1 MKKQKLSLYSGI
13 FAGMVQEVNQTLAD
27 AFDGMKAKQIEEST
41 VTVKISL
48 ALTEKPV
55 VQDDGRVRAVQVPVI
70 SYKLQNSMKYVV
82 SSAGVMDTGGM
93 ELEQNPDGSY
103 VLSPSVGSQVTMDEL
118 PDEQEPDEDA
128 AYLDALA
135 EEYPIEQ
142 EPDEPEE
149 EPKKDEPHVYAGLAY
164 SEPLMG
170 EY

>member
-13 FAGMVQEVNQTLAD
+13 FAGMVQEVNKTLAD

-55 VQDDGRVRAVQVPVI
+55 VQDDGRVKAVQVPVI

-103 VLSPSVGSQVTMDEL
+103 VLAPAVGSQVTMDE
-118 PDEQEPDEDA
+118 QETDEDA
-128 AYLDALA
+128 AYLEALA

-142 EPDEPEE
+142 EPVDTEE
-149 EPKKDEPHVYAGLAY
+149 EPERVAPCGFADPIFFQQG
-164 SEPLMG
+164 MG
-170 EY
+170 ES

>member
-27 AFDGMKAKQIEEST
+27 AFNGMKAKQIEEST

-55 VQDDGRVRAVQVPVI
+55 VQDDGRIKAVQVPVI

-103 VLSPSVGSQVTMDEL
+103 VLAPAVGSQVTMDG
-118 PDEQEPDEDA
+118 QEPDG
-128 AYLDALA
+128 
-135 EEYPIEQ
+135 Q
-142 EPDEPEE
+142 EPDTPEVDADAVYLE
-149 EPKKDEPHVYAGLAY
+149 ELEKEYGIEQ
-164 SEPLMG
+164 SESHDNVSG
-170 EY
+170 DA

>member
-13 FAGMVQEVNQTLAD
+13 FAGMVKEVNKTLAD

-55 VQDDGRVRAVQVPVI
+55 VQDDGRVKAVQVPVI

-103 VLSPSVGSQVTMDEL
+103 VLAPAVGSQVTMDE
-118 PDEQEPDEDA
+118 QEPDGDE
-128 AYLDALA
+128 AYLEALA

-149 EPKKDEPHVYAGLAY
+149 EPERVASCGFADPIFFQQGT
-164 SEPLMG
+164 G
-170 EY
+170 ES

>member
-13 FAGMVQEVNQTLAD
+13 FFGMVQEVNKTLAD

-55 VQDDGRVRAVQVPVI
+55 VQDDGRVKAVQVPVI

-103 VLSPSVGSQVTMDEL
+103 VLAPAAGSQVSM
-118 PDEQEPDEDA
+118 DEQEPDEDA
-128 AYLDALA
+128 AYLEALA

-142 EPDEPEE
+142 EPVDTEE
-149 EPKKDEPHVYAGLAY
+149 EPERVAPCGFADPILFQQG
-164 SEPLMG
+164 MG
-170 EY
+170 ES

>member
-48 ALTEKPV
+48 ALTEKPA
-55 VQDDGRVRAVQVPVI
+55 VQDDGRIRAVQVPVI
-70 SYKLQNSMKYVV
+70 SYKLQNAMKYVV

-103 VLSPSVGSQVTMDEL
+103 VLAPAVGSQVTMDG
-118 PDEQEPDEDA
+118 QEPDTTEVDA
-128 AYLDALA
+128 DAVYL
-135 EEYPIEQ
+135 EELEKEYSIET
-142 EPDEPEE
+142 DESH
-149 EPKKDEPHVYAGLAY
+149 DNA
-164 SEPLMG
+164 SG
-170 EY
+170 ES